1 MFARLACDLRFTEVD
16 DDNIVAHPLFTYFVR
31 LPNSDEEVLNSNGGV
46 TRLNRFHGRD
56 DWATGI
62 LDQATMDSILRSD
75 QAFGNPFTLLP
86 FSINDPLS
94 SAVIKS
100 TEPILRKIA
109 LAAPWPSL
117 CRAIFKQLCPNL
129 DRDPI
134 AVIQNIHQVSKD
146 HNPNLDRN
154 PIAVIQNIHQV
165 SKDHKGLEVQQSVVQ
180 YFNSLQCMTNFLPM
194 D

>member
-134 AVIQNIHQVSKD
+134 AVIQNIHQVS
-146 HNPNLDRN
+146 
-154 PIAVIQNIHQV
+154 
-165 SKDHKGLEVQQSVVQ
+165 S
-180 YFNSLQCMTNFLPM
+180 
-194 D
+194 